1 MLGFSALVY
10 AIVALI
16 IGEHNRPELIL
27 LIIYIVLEGLT
38 KLIILLVL
46 LVVALSPLILC
57 LGVCCLC
64 CYNWGN
70 GEAKLPKA

>member
-1 MLGFSALVY
+1 MY
-10 AIVALI
+10 TIVALI

-38 KLIILLVL
+38 KMIILLGL
-46 LVVALSPLILC
+46 LVVALLPFVCC

-64 CYNWGN
+64 CCNWGN
-70 GEAKLPKA
+70 GEAKLPEA